1 MPGRR
6 PLLNTSAD
14 QRLFVDDDSR
24 SRAVAAAEKNRNVL
38 ISGEPGS
45 GKSSVLYR
53 MLDRARQEGRP
64 VLMLG
69 ARPVSGS
76 RALTDA
82 LVELAA
88 EEGWIPEADPPAI
101 SDPLGAARQ
110 IRRLREAPDHALILV
125 DDLTAEQALTL
136 FGQLRDELWQTPVKF
151 TVAVRPDVAQ
161 ALAAPPADVFFD
173 QRVLLKPFD
182 AGKVNDLLRRR
193 NEAGESTLLAVFDSD
208 VELLP
213 RAAVAL
219 AEEEGPDGRYDP
231 TRQAELLR
239 IAEKVAGRPGGM
251 LVAELWGREG
261 VSASDVELQQS
272 LGLTRSRLTELLRTL
287 TAAGVL
293 VSYPE
298 PRDAPGRPRMLYSI
312 SDP

>member
-1 MPGRR
+1 M
-6 PLLNTSAD
+6 
-14 QRLFVDDDSR
+14 FVDDDSR
-24 SRAVAAAEKNRNVL
+24 ALAVAATEKQRNVL

-69 ARPVSGS
+69 ARPVSDS

-82 LVELAA
+82 LVALAA
-88 EEGWIPEADPPAI
+88 EEGWIPEADPLDV
-101 SDPLGAARQ
+101 SDPLGASRQ
-110 IRRLREAPDHALILV
+110 VRRLREAPDHALILI
-125 DDLTAEQALTL
+125 DDLTTEQALTL

-151 TVAVRPDVAQ
+151 TAAVRPEVAQ

-173 QRVLLKPFD
+173 QRVPLKPFD
-182 AGKVNDLLRRR
+182 AERVTELLRRR
-193 NEAGESTLLAVFDSD
+193 NDAGESTLAAVFEPD
-208 VELLP
+208 VELQP
-213 RAAVAL
+213 RVAVAI
-219 AEEEGPDGRYDP
+219 AEEEGPGGRYDP

-239 IAEKVAGRPGGM
+239 IAEEVAGRPGGM

-261 VSASDVELQQS
+261 VSASDAELQQS

-293 VSYPE
+293 VAYPE
-298 PRDAPGRPRMLYSI
+298 PRDTPGRPRMLYSI
-312 SDP
+312 SDR